1 MKSCLPRYIK
11 LSKEWD
17 SEILWWHEDA
27 CLKMPPAVSLLN
39 AQDRCP
45 GHCFAQ
51 YPITFEAPDCK
62 YTFFSFNCDPI
73 WCGLLLMSLYPR
85 D

>member
-27 CLKMPPAVSLLN
+27 SKCYQLLVSLMRKTAVLDIALRN
-39 AQDRCP
+39 TQ
-45 GHCFAQ
+45 
-51 YPITFEAPDCK
+51 
-62 YTFFSFNCDPI
+62 
-73 WCGLLLMSLYPR
+73 
-85 D
+85 